1 MKKSTRGKD
10 RVAPI
15 LSNKDPGKASVFTPE
30 ALLREARRQKDIVSG
45 SIPALCILDPDG
57 DMVRHLRSAGQARLH
72 RAWPCY
78 HTDLYA
84 FEQDGVSFGII
95 GCAVGAPFAVL
106 VAEELFGSGCKFL
119 LSVTSAGQI
128 LPVQAPP
135 YFIVITRALRDEG
148 TSYHYRRPA
157 EYSMADASLIRLAE
171 DALSGSGIALRSG
184 ASWTTDAP
192 FRETSGAI
200 AAAKRA
206 GILAVE
212 MEAAALYAYATARSK
227 PVLCFAHVTNQMG
240 KIEGDFE
247 KGAADGAEES
257 LRLISL
263 VARRWM
269 KEGARSDPAGRG
281 RVRDVKSR
289 TGAAESRPR

>member
-1 MKKSTRGKD
+1 MKKPTGNKHPVVPILGNKNPGKD
-10 RVAPI
+10 
-15 LSNKDPGKASVFTPE
+15 SVFTPE
-30 ALLREARRQKDIVSG
+30 ALLREARRQKGIAAG
-45 SIPALCILDPDG
+45 SVPELCILDPDG
-57 DMVRHLRSAGQARLH
+57 DMVRHLRSAGKARLH

-84 FEQDGVSFGII
+84 FEQDKVSFGII

-106 VAEELFGSGCKFL
+106 VAEELFESGCKLL

-128 LPVQAPP
+128 LPVQKPP

-148 TSYHYRRPA
+148 TSYHYREPA
-157 EYSMADASLIRLAE
+157 KYSTANGSLVRIAK
-171 DALSGSGIALRSG
+171 DALSRSGIALRSG

-192 FRETSGAI
+192 FRETSRAI

-212 MEAAALYAYATARSK
+212 MEAAALYAFAAARK
-227 PVLCFAHVTNQMG
+227 RPVLCFAHVTNQMG
-240 KIEGDFE
+240 KIDGDFE

-257 LRLISL
+257 LRLVSL
-263 VARRWM
+263 VARHWI
-269 KEGARSDPAGRG
+269 KEVATKRVVAFDP
-281 RVRDVKSR
+281 V
-289 TGAAESRPR
+289 